1 MSERIMDTPYSVW
14 LILMDLILLFLPIER
29 VVWID
34 FDVAATF
41 QDTESVGSEVE
52 EYFKW
57 SLLKA
62 SAVEPYP
69 GLQQNLTVFQRGSKT
84 RASPKYQILL
94 VLANWSKPD
103 SPSYMKYFTKYITVN
118 KVFRIPPA

>member
-14 LILMDLILLFLPIER
+14 LTLMDLILLFLPIER

-52 EYFKW
+52 EYFKY
-57 SLLKA
+57 
-62 SAVEPYP
+62 EME
-69 GLQQNLTVFQRGSKT
+69 
-84 RASPKYQILL
+84 
-94 VLANWSKPD
+94 LAKS
-103 SPSYMKYFTKYITVN
+103 
-118 KVFRIPPA
+118 FRC